1 MRTFLPSARATN
13 WLLVIGFAAL
23 GYAFYMR
30 YLVIEQS
37 TVSLACEGGLK
48 TWSCLGRSIVIP
60 FYKNDVFGWIA
71 LGASVLN
78 FVRPSFVLFAIGLVA
93 TCLGLVLYNAGLA
106 GLAGGLLVM
115 SLARPLAEQE

>member
-13 WLLVIGFAAL
+13 WLLLIGFAAL

-37 TVSLACEGGLK
+37 TVSLACEAGLK
-48 TWSCLGRSIVIP
+48 SWSCQGRMVVMA
-60 FYKNDVFGWIA
+60 FYKNQVFGWIGI
-71 LGASVLN
+71 GAAILN
-78 FVRPSFVLFAIGLVA
+78 LIRPSLLLFAIGLAA

-106 GLAGGLLVM
+106 GLAGAILVM
-115 SLARPLAEQE
+115 SFARPVVEQE